1 MMIKTIIATASVAL
15 LAGCASFYENAGA
28 QVRMGSV
35 LAPIEISEPT
45 SSVKA
50 RALYSLDGIDFYA
63 AKNCVASMSY
73 TNAYTNSYFGV
84 IETTG
89 VQSGEISIQP
99 TEASADSA
107 Q

>member
-1 MMIKTIIATASVAL
+1 MTKTMAVIAFAAL
-15 LAGCASFYENAGA
+15 IAGCASIYDNAGA
-28 QVRMGSV
+28 KVRMGSV

-63 AKNCVASMSY
+63 AKNCIASMSY

-99 TEASADSA
+99 TEADANSA

>member
-1 MMIKTIIATASVAL
+1 MMIKTIIAIASAAI
-15 LAGCASFYENAGA
+15 LAGCASIYDNAGA
-28 QVRMGSV
+28 KVRMGSV

-63 AKNCVASMSY
+63 AKGCIASMSY

-99 TEASADSA
+99 TEVGPDSV

>member
-1 MMIKTIIATASVAL
+1 MNKIVFAIASAAI
-15 LAGCASFYENAGA
+15 LAGCASFYEHAGA
-28 QVRMGSV
+28 KVRMGSV

-99 TEASADSA
+99 TEADAE
-107 Q
+107 